1 MAAWPGRSDQ
11 AKSAVLKAAGP
22 PTGAPVGKVVGAQAD
37 RAPTARPRTRAA
49 GARGRIDMGLP
60 PEIRTALGGGGA
72 GNDRGPVAGVRRST
86 YRPSD
91 NATPTDK
98 VAPSGPGTDKARK
111 KREKIRR
118 AIARR
123 QSGIRS

>member
-22 PTGAPVGKVVGAQAD
+22 PTGAPDGKVVGAQAD

-72 GNDRGPVAGVRRST
+72 GNDRGPVAGVRRSSIARAT
-86 YRPSD
+86 TRLPRSRLRPLD
-91 NATPTDK
+91 REPT
-98 VAPSGPGTDKARK
+98 
-111 KREKIRR
+111 KRERGERKFIRR
-118 AIARR
+118 SPPA
-123 QSGIRS
+123 